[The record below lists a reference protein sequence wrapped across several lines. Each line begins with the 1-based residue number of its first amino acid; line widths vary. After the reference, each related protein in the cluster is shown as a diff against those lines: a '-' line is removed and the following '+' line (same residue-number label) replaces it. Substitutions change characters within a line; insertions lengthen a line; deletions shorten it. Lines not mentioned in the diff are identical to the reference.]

1 MSIPHNRLERLL
13 EGAYIALDD
22 LIGARFSAK
31 DLKLQQRRKALS
43 LLAGPNKTNFRGRG
57 IDFAEVRAY
66 QPGDDIRTID
76 WRVTARSDKTYTK
89 LFQEERERPMLVVTD
104 QRQAMFFGS
113 QQCFKSVTACYLSAL
128 IAWSGLQQGD
138 RVGGL
143 VIGNKKQQEIKP
155 RRSRQSVLALIHAM
169 LEANQ
174 QLNRSSGLQLN
185 PGERLQDAL
194 IELRRIARPGT
205 AIYLISDFAGFE
217 HSDSLKHLHQLSRH
231 CDITALFISDPL
243 EKQLPPPGQYTV
255 SNGQQNS
262 LIETA
267 SSTARQ
273 QFSDHFVQRHT
284 QLQHELGKLGIP
296 LIDVATNQP
305 PLKRL
310 LHYFGNKSFGNKSS
324 GNNSSGNKPHA

>member
-1 MSIPHNRLERLL
+1 MVIPHNRLDRLL
-13 EGAYIALDD
+13 EGAYIQLDD

-89 LFQEERERPMLVVTD
+89 LFQEERERPLLVVAD
-104 QRQAMFFGS
+104 QRQPMFFGS

-143 VIGNKKQQEIKP
+143 VIGNQQQQEIKP
-155 RRSRQSVLALIHAM
+155 RRSRQSVLALMHAL

-174 QLNRSSGLQLN
+174 QLNRESGLQLHT
-185 PGERLQDAL
+185 GERLQDAL

-205 AIYLISDFAGFE
+205 AIYLLSDFAGFE

-231 CDITALFISDPL
+231 CDITAVFISDPL
-243 EKQLPPPGQYTV
+243 EKHLPPPGQYTV
-255 SNGQQNS
+255 SDGQQNS
-262 LIETA
+262 QIETA
-267 SSTARQ
+267 NRATRQ
-273 QFSDHFVQRHT
+273 QFTDHFVQR
-284 QLQHELGKLGIP
+284 QLRLQQELGKLGIP
-296 LIDVATNQP
+296 MIDIATDQA

-310 LHYFGNKSFGNKSS
+310 LHYFGNKKIGNKRL
-324 GNNSSGNKPHA
+324 GK